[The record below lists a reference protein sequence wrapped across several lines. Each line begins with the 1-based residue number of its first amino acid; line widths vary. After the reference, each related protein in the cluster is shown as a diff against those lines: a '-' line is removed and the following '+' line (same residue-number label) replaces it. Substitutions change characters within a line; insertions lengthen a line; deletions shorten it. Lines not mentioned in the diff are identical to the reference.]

1 MSFKFSSILALIVG
15 ALVVFSPTVS
25 QAQLATYQ
33 DSISYTLGA
42 DLADNLSKVPLDL
55 NQEMIFQGMVDALDG
70 GENKFNDQEV
80 RNLMMAFQQQAMQAQ
95 QAEMAE
101 RGKVAKAE
109 GELFLEDNK
118 TKEGVQTTAS
128 GLQYKI
134 LRPGTGVSPGPSST
148 VKVHYEGRLISEEV
162 FDSSYQRGQPI
173 EFAVGGVIPGWTEA
187 LQLMKTGAKWQ
198 LYIPYHIAYG
208 ERGSPPSIG
217 PYETLIFDVELLEV
231 K

>member
-1 MSFKFSSILALIVG
+1 MSFKSICILFTFLVPLALLHPN
-15 ALVVFSPTVS
+15 AAF
-25 QAQLATYQ
+25 AQLDTYQ
-33 DSISYTLGA
+33 DSLSYTLGA
-42 DLADNLSKVPLDL
+42 DLADNLSKIPLDI
-55 NQEMIFQGMVDALDG
+55 NSDMIFQGMIDVLDG
-70 GENKFNDQEV
+70 GENKFDDQQV
-80 RNLMMAFQQQAMQAQ
+80 RELMMAFQQQAMQAQ

-109 GELFLEDNK
+109 GEIFLEENK
-118 TKEGVQTTAS
+118 AKEGIQTTAS

-134 LRPGTGVSPGPSST
+134 MRPGTGASPGASSV
-148 VKVHYEGRLISEEV
+148 VKVHYEGRLINEEV
-162 FDSSYQRGQPI
+162 FDSSYQRGEPI
-173 EFAVGGVIPGWTEA
+173 EFAVNGVIPGWTEA